1 MPTIHPT
8 YRERRKLYL
17 CLRLMNNEEMRMW
30 KRKFGCTQSD
40 FLNKAQLYAPQR
52 LQTLTGL
59 MLVKNLRLKECG
71 AN

>member
-8 YRERRKLYL
+8 HRERRELY
-17 CLRLMNNEEMRMW
+17 LRLMNKEEMRMW
-30 KRKFGCTQSD
+30 KRKFGCIQSD

-52 LQTLTGL
+52 LQAPTGL
-59 MLVKNLRLKECG
+59 KLVKNLMLKECG